1 MVRRDAALIIVTL
14 ERSSMMM
21 LPYESIAV
29 TLLRFLS
36 IPSIPLHFIVDVSFE
51 KEIQTLEA
59 VRVAQRNL
67 IFGCLRTSNT

>member
-1 MVRRDAALIIVTL
+1 MIKVTF

-21 LPYESIAV
+21 LPNESTAV
-29 TLLRFLS
+29 ILLRFLS
-36 IPSIPLHFIVDVSFE
+36 ISSIPLYFIVDVSFE

-59 VRVAQRNL
+59 VRVAERNL